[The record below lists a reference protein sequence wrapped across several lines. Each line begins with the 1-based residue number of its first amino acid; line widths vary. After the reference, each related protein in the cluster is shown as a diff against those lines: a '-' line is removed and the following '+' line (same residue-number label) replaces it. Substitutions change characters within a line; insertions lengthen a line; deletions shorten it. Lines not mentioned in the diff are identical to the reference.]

1 MEGNPNNSN
10 SLSDIIVSIA
20 KSVAEAQS
28 SVEESQ
34 LSHLF
39 TFFTKK
45 LKKDAHGNTTDETLP
60 GIFPK
65 KVTIGIPSSD
75 EQSYKTK
82 YYEVPYINLLPISP
96 LHIEKITTEFDV
108 QLVGFDEG
116 LSNKISGIKNFDR
129 LPDLK
134 VDVVGGGI
142 AKQKGI
148 SAHIS
153 LTMVRH
159 ELPEGTSRMI
169 NELISKAQGYT
180 KELIQHKEGA
190 DNTED
195 TI

>member
-1 MEGNPNNSN
+1 MAENSNMN
-10 SLSDIIVSIA
+10 SLSDIVISIA
-20 KSVAEAQS
+20 KSVAQAQS

-45 LKKDAHGNTTDETLP
+45 LKKDAFGNKTDETLP

-65 KVTIGIPSSD
+65 KLKIGIPSSD
-75 EQSYKTK
+75 DTSYKTK
-82 YYEVPYINLLPISP
+82 YYEVPYINLLPINP
-96 LHIEKITTEFDV
+96 VHIEKITTDFDL
-108 QLVGFDEG
+108 QLVGVEDTLIDDET
-116 LSNKISGIKNFDR
+116 SEIQNFNK
-129 LPDLK
+129 LPTLK

-169 NELISKAQGYT
+169 NELINQAQGYS
-180 KELIQHKEGA
+180 KELIQKKEG
-190 DNTED
+190 TENEE
-195 TI
+195 